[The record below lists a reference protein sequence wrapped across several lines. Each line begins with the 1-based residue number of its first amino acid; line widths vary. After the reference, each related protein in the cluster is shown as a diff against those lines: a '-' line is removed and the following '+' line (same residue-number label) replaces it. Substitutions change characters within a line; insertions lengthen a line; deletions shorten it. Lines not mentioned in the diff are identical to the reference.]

1 MRPAALLFALAACT
15 GDATELP
22 PCEGGGDP
30 SVAVGSGGAD
40 GFEPWTDGDEVAIVM
55 SGRYGFRMD
64 LSTQGLDT
72 TSPMTLLVRFT
83 LDGET
88 ESQDAGATLTF
99 SCDGEGPG
107 WAGMFVPLGDEH
119 QTEPTASSLDGV
131 GFSMSAS
138 LVDAAGDAA
147 SAEGEYAFTF

>member
-1 MRPAALLFALAACT
+1 MRPAAWWVVLAGCT
-15 GDATELP
+15 GDTTELP

-30 SVAVGSGGAD
+30 AVAVGSGGAD
-40 GFEPWTDGDEVAIVM
+40 AFEPWDDGDEVEIVM

-99 SCDGEGPG
+99 TCDGDGPG
-107 WAGMFVPLGDEH
+107 WAGMFVPMGDDH
-119 QTEPTASSLDGV
+119 QTEQAVAALDGV
-131 GFSMSAS
+131 TFALTAS
-138 LVDAAGDAA
+138 LVDAAGDDA
-147 SAEGEYAFTF
+147 SAEGEYAFSF